1 MKEIDTGREKVK
13 KICDVLRRETL
24 EPAKEE
30 ADEIMHQAKIQ
41 AAEIVKYAKEEAEKS
56 KAAAL
61 EEIEKQRI
69 VFTTSLHQAGKQALE
84 ALKNEIEKKLFNPAL
99 SQMFDRPLANSKVVL
114 DLVEAV
120 VVALKK
126 EGTDT
131 NLDICIP
138 SAVSV
143 EDINTQLVQYIGE
156 NLKSCAVSLGSM
168 QGGITVKLAQE
179 NITIDITDQALKEW
193 VSRYVRQD
201 FRKILFGVK

>member
-24 EPAKEE
+24 EPAKQE
-30 ADEIMHQAKIQ
+30 ADEIIHKAKMQ
-41 AAEIVKYAKEEAEKS
+41 AAEVVKSAKEEAEKS
-56 KAAAL
+56 KAEAL
-61 EEIEKQRI
+61 QEIEKQKM

-84 ALKNEIEKKLFNPAL
+84 ALKNEIEQKLFNPAL
-99 SQMFDRPLANSKVVL
+99 SQMFDRPLANTKVVL

-120 VVALKK
+120 VGALKK

-138 SAVSV
+138 PTVSV
-143 EDINTQLVQYIGE
+143 KDINTQLVQYVGE
-156 NLKSCAVSLGSM
+156 SLKSCAVTLGSM
-168 QGGITVKLAQE
+168 QGGITVRLGKE

-193 VSRYVRQD
+193 VSTYVRQD

>member
-24 EPAKEE
+24 EPAKQE
-30 ADEIMHQAKIQ
+30 ADEIIHQAKIQ
-41 AAEIVKYAKEEAEKS
+41 AAEIVKSAKEEAEKS
-56 KAAAL
+56 KAEAVQ
-61 EEIEKQRI
+61 EIERQKV
-69 VFTTSLHQAGKQALE
+69 VFMTSLNQAGKQALE
-84 ALKNEIEKKLFNPAL
+84 ALKNEIEQKLFNPAL
-99 SQMFDRPLANSKVVL
+99 SQMFDGPLTNTKVVL

-131 NLDICIP
+131 DLDICIP

-143 EDINTQLVQYIGE
+143 KDINTQLLQYIGE
-156 NLKSCAVSLGSM
+156 NLKSCTVTVGSM
-168 QGGITVKLAQE
+168 QGGITVRLGKE

-193 VSRYVRQD
+193 VSTYVRQD